1 MGLLDGFL
9 KGFEEGYDLAK
20 DGVSYAAEKAEDM
33 SYSAR
38 VKLRIFGM
46 KRKIDRSYTTLGRA
60 VYTLFKAGE
69 DKPLDNEKVGK
80 LLGDIAAM
88 EEEILALLK
97 ELEELSEADEDA
109 VEPDV
114 VEAEVIE
121 EDEE

>member
-20 DGVSYAAEKAEDM
+20 DGVSFAAEKAEDM

-38 VKLRIFGM
+38 VKLRIFGL

-69 DKPLDNEKVGK
+69 DKPLDNDGR
-80 LLGDIAAM
+80 GDT
-88 EEEILALLK
+88 
-97 ELEELSEADEDA
+97 SS
-109 VEPDV
+109 P
-114 VEAEVIE
+114 
-121 EDEE
+121 

>member
-20 DGVSYAAEKAEDM
+20 EGVSFAAEKAEDM

-38 VKLRIFGM
+38 VKLRIFGL
-46 KRKIDRSYTTLGRA
+46 KRKIDRNYTTLGRS

-97 ELEELSEADEDA
+97 ELEELSESDDDSG
-109 VEPDV
+109 EPDV
-114 VEAEVIE
+114 VEAEVVE
-121 EDEE
+121 ENEV